1 MSTSPRCIPITAARG
16 NGAGGKAESLAR
28 LLALGLPVPD
38 AFVIVDATTEALP
51 DDLELA
57 YENIGRGRVAVRSSA
72 SDEDGEAASFAGQHA
87 TVLNVEG
94 MPALR
99 DAVVHCLQSLVSERA
114 RSYRMKRAGDVD
126 GTGTMNVVVQRM
138 VDTRCA
144 GVVFTADPMTARR
157 DRMIIEAV
165 SGLGGALVG
174 GKVTADHFTLAR
186 DGSIVKTESPGP
198 DPCLRHEEVTALASD
213 ALRIE
218 RHFERPVEC
227 EWAIDHRGHVA
238 WLQARPITTL
248 PADPRELD
256 TEPNPADV
264 YTSYNIGEMMPGVAT
279 PLTWSTPA
287 HAIDQGMQRMWKSVS
302 SLEKLSEEPF
312 LLGYWFG
319 HLFLNLS
326 QIASIARSMAG
337 GSEADAGRGHLRA
350 ASARDRARSARPA
363 LSASCSTVSDTYAS
377 CSSLAGT
384 SPNSNDS
391 SLRSTSH
398 LARTRTRP
406 TRASIASCR
415 S

>member
-1 MSTSPRCIPITAARG
+1 M
-16 NGAGGKAESLAR
+16 
-28 LLALGLPVPD
+28 
-38 AFVIVDATTEALP
+38 
-51 DDLELA
+51 
-57 YENIGRGRVAVRSSA
+57 RSSA

-114 RSYRMKRAGDVD
+114 RSYRMKRAGDVN
-126 GTGTMNVVVQRM
+126 GTMNVIVQRM
-138 VDTRCA
+138 VDARCA

-198 DPCLRHEEVTALASD
+198 DPCLRHEDLTALASD

-218 RHFERPVEC
+218 RHFARPVEC

-279 PLTWSTPA
+279 PLTWSTAA
-287 HAIDQGMQRMWKSVS
+287 HALDQGMQRMWKSVS
-302 SLEKLSEEPF
+302 SLEKLTEEPL
-312 LLGYWFG
+312 LLGQWFG
-319 HLFLNLS
+319 HLFFNLS
-326 QIASIARSMAG
+326 RFVDFVGSIG
-337 GSEADAGRGHLRA
+337 GTRTRVYGRGHLRA
-350 ASARDRARSARPA
+350 ASARDRARSTRPA
-363 LSASCSTVSDTYAS
+363 LSAPA
-377 CSSLAGT
+377 
-384 SPNSNDS
+384 
-391 SLRSTSH
+391 
-398 LARTRTRP
+398 
-406 TRASIASCR
+406 
-415 S
+415 